1 MKRINKLSLGTAQ
14 FGMKYGI
21 ANKLGQIS
29 FAEAKKIFLKIKSE
43 GIYSIDTASSYEKS
57 EEILGKI
64 DLSGLE
70 ITSKIYLPPEKL
82 LDVNDFIN
90 NKINFSL
97 NLLGQKKIYGLLIHN
112 PDVLLSKSGN
122 EIYDQLMI
130 LKKQG
135 KISKIGISIYSP
147 NILEEL
153 LNKFNLD
160 IVQSPLNIFDQRLI
174 TSGWTKILSQMKIEI
189 QVRSIFLQ
197 GLLLNQDDVL
207 INKFKEFKS
216 NFDQI
221 KNFVKNKNISVMEL
235 CLSYIFMHKEIDKVI
250 VGIDSLLQLNQILNS
265 LSANLDEEINF
276 LSSNDENLIDPRNW

>member
-1 MKRINKLSLGTAQ
+1 M
-14 FGMKYGI
+14 
-21 ANKLGQIS
+21 
-29 FAEAKKIFLKIKSE
+29 
-43 GIYSIDTASSYEKS
+43 
-57 EEILGKI
+57 
-64 DLSGLE
+64 
-70 ITSKIYLPPEKL
+70 
-82 LDVNDFIN
+82 
-90 NKINFSL
+90 

-112 PDVLLSKSGN
+112 PDVLLGKSGN

-250 VGIDSLLQLNQILNS
+250 VGIDSFTIK
-265 LSANLDEEINF
+265 
-276 LSSNDENLIDPRNW
+276 SNIKFTISESR

>member
-112 PDVLLSKSGN
+112 PDVLLGKSGN

-130 LKKQG
+130 LK
-135 KISKIGISIYSP
+135 
-147 NILEEL
+147 
-153 LNKFNLD
+153 NKE
-160 IVQSPLNIFDQRLI
+160 
-174 TSGWTKILSQMKIEI
+174 K
-189 QVRSIFLQ
+189 
-197 GLLLNQDDVL
+197 
-207 INKFKEFKS
+207 
-216 NFDQI
+216 
-221 KNFVKNKNISVMEL
+221 
-235 CLSYIFMHKEIDKVI
+235 
-250 VGIDSLLQLNQILNS
+250 
-265 LSANLDEEINF
+265 
-276 LSSNDENLIDPRNW
+276 

>member
-14 FGMKYGI
+14 FVMKYGI

-112 PDVLLSKSGN
+112 PDVLLGKSGN

-174 TSGWTKILSQMKIEI
+174 TSGWTKILSQMK
-189 QVRSIFLQ
+189 RNLFMF
-197 GLLLNQDDVL
+197 QD
-207 INKFKEFKS
+207 
-216 NFDQI
+216 
-221 KNFVKNKNISVMEL
+221 ISF
-235 CLSYIFMHKEIDKVI
+235 CK
-250 VGIDSLLQLNQILNS
+250 QNS
-265 LSANLDEEINF
+265 F
-276 LSSNDENLIDPRNW
+276 

>member
-112 PDVLLSKSGN
+112 PDVLLGKSGN

-189 QVRSIFLQ
+189 I
-197 GLLLNQDDVL
+197 
-207 INKFKEFKS
+207 
-216 NFDQI
+216 
-221 KNFVKNKNISVMEL
+221 
-235 CLSYIFMHKEIDKVI
+235 
-250 VGIDSLLQLNQILNS
+250 ILPPV
-265 LSANLDEEINF
+265 
-276 LSSNDENLIDPRNW
+276 IDP

>member
-21 ANKLGQIS
+21 ANKLDQIS
-29 FAEAKKIFLKIKSE
+29 FDEAKKIFSRIKSE
-43 GIYSIDTASSYEKS
+43 GIYSIDTASSYGKS

-64 DLSGLE
+64 DLSELE
-70 ITSKIYLPPEKL
+70 ITSKIYFQPEKL
-82 LDVNDFIN
+82 SDVNDFIN
-90 NKINFSL
+90 NKIHLTL
-97 NLLGQKKIYGLLIHN
+97 NLLGQKKIHGLLIHN
-112 PDVLLSKSGN
+112 PEVLLGKRGN
-122 EIYDQLMI
+122 EIYDHLSF

-135 KISKIGISIYSP
+135 KVSKIGISIYSP

-174 TSGWTKILSQMKIEI
+174 ASGWIKILSQEKIEI

-197 GLLLNQDDVL
+197 GVLLNQDDLL
-207 INKFKEFKS
+207 INKFKKFKS

-221 KNFVKNKNISVMEL
+221 KDFAENKNISVMEL

-250 VGIDSLLQLNQILNS
+250 IGIDSLLQLNQILNS

>member
-1 MKRINKLSLGTAQ
+1 MTVLAL
-14 FGMKYGI
+14 
-21 ANKLGQIS
+21 
-29 FAEAKKIFLKIKSE
+29 
-43 GIYSIDTASSYEKS
+43 
-57 EEILGKI
+57 
-64 DLSGLE
+64 
-70 ITSKIYLPPEKL
+70 
-82 LDVNDFIN
+82 NDFIN

-112 PDVLLSKSGN
+112 PDVLLGKSGN

>member
-112 PDVLLSKSGN
+112 PDVLLGKSGN

-221 KNFVKNKNISVMEL
+221 KNFVNNKNISVMEL

-265 LSANLDEEINF
+265 LSANLDDEINF